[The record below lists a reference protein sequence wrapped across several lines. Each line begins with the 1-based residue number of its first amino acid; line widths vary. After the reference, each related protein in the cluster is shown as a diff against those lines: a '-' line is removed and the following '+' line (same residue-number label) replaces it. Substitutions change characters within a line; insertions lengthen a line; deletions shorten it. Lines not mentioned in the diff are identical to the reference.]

1 MRAIFNWVIVAG
13 RSFGVKAAL
22 ALFLLLCVACAPGC
36 GSAPQSE
43 AGSPEHPGGAS
54 GGQSHSDGRHPPGH
68 FHGHSDGHSH
78 GEGHKG
84 PLVHRFEDAEKWAPV
99 FDDPARDAWQRP
111 ADVVAALRI
120 TPGMTVA
127 DLGAGTGYFEPHLAR
142 AVGPSGAVLALDIEP
157 DMVRYLRDRAA
168 REGLANVRPGLVKLD
183 DPSLAPGSVDR
194 ILIVDTWHHIADRV
208 AYAGKLKAALRP
220 GGSIAIVDFTLDSER
235 GPPKHHR
242 TPPDTVI
249 AELGAAGL
257 SAEVIEE
264 PLPDQYIVIG
274 KAKP

>member
-1 MRAIFNWVIVAG
+1 MSANSNSFHSAG
-13 RSFGVKAAL
+13 HSFVVL
-22 ALFLLLCVACAPGC
+22 SLTLLLWGC
-36 GSAPQSE
+36 GSAPKSE
-43 AGSPEHPGGAS
+43 VGSPERPSGAAPG
-54 GGQSHSDGRHPPGH
+54 
-68 FHGHSDGHSH
+68 HGHSSGHSH
-78 GEGHKG
+78 AHSHGDPHGDSHGGAHKG
-84 PLVHRFEDAEKWAPV
+84 PLVHRFEDAEKWAPL

-120 TPGMTVA
+120 EAGMTVA

-157 DMVRYLRDRAA
+157 DMVRYLRERAA
-168 REGLANVRPGLVKLD
+168 REKLANVRPALVPLD
-183 DPSLAPGSVDR
+183 DPALAPGSVDR
-194 ILIVDTWHHIADRV
+194 ILIVDTWHHIADRA
-208 AYAGKLKAALRP
+208 AYARKLRAALRP
-220 GGSIAIVDFTLDSER
+220 GGAVAIVDFTLDSER

-249 AELGAAGL
+249 AELSAAGL
-257 SAEVIEE
+257 SGEVIEE